1 MTWRELEAEK
11 LYGLRNRIVVDVRS
25 PCEFEAERIPHAI
38 NVPLLSDSEREEVG
52 IVYARDGEVVAR
64 RLGLT
69 IISPKIPA
77 IVDRICRLKKQ
88 DAPLVIH
95 CWRGGL
101 RSEAVAS
108 FLAIVG
114 IDCWRL
120 KGGYKAW
127 RRLVLN
133 DFARAEFAG
142 LKNFVVLQGRTGV
155 GKTEILE
162 ALERRGAQVL
172 NLEKL
177 ASHRGSFFGGLG
189 LSAQPTQ
196 KNFEG
201 ELWEKIVSMNDTPV
215 FVEAESRKV
224 GRISL
229 PDWVLNGIA
238 NGRQVLITDSTAN
251 RRQRLLR
258 QYLPFTTGAHGD
270 ELGGRDENQAAEAL
284 KHISLLANRLG
295 KQNIARI
302 LELSAA
308 KDYGEIVEILL
319 ELYYDPLYDK
329 GIRLQRRFHLTVIGE
344 DSAEAAEEI
353 WNWSQ
358 RLVTTGRLQ

>member
-1 MTWRELEAEK
+1 M
-11 LYGLRNRIVVDVRS
+11 
-25 PCEFEAERIPHAI
+25 
-38 NVPLLSDSEREEVG
+38 
-52 IVYARDGEVVAR
+52 
-64 RLGLT
+64 
-69 IISPKIPA
+69 
-77 IVDRICRLKKQ
+77 
-88 DAPLVIH
+88 
-95 CWRGGL
+95 
-101 RSEAVAS
+101 AS

-133 DFARAEFAG
+133 DFARGDFPG

-162 ALERRGAQVL
+162 ALERLGAQVL

-201 ELWEKIVSMNDTPV
+201 ELWEKIVSMNNTPV

-251 RRQRLLR
+251 RRQRLLG
-258 QYLPFTTGAHGD
+258 QYLPFTTVGAHGD
-270 ELGGRDENQAAEAL
+270 EPGGGDENLVAEAL
-284 KHISLLANRLG
+284 KHISLLTDRLG

-308 KDYGEIVEILL
+308 KDYGEIVELLL

-329 GIRLQRRFHLTVIGE
+329 GIGAQRRFHLTVTGE
-344 DSAEAAEEI
+344 DSGDAAEKI

-358 RLVTTGRLQ
+358 CLVTIEASQ